1 MKRLFWSILLI
12 LPLGAFAAE
21 VYRSVD
27 ENGQVVFSDRP
38 TAAAEVLQI
47 NTSVP
52 GGQTPA
58 GTPASNDESDDSDST
73 IMVEVPREAT
83 PEEIAADRER
93 NCAASQ
99 EMMTAYSQSHRL
111 FRENANGE
119 REYLSAEE
127 IDEARARAES
137 NVASWCD

>member
-1 MKRLFWSILLI
+1 MKRLFWSMLLI
-12 LPLGAFAAE
+12 LPCGAFAAE
-21 VYRSVD
+21 VYRSID
-27 ENGQVVFSDRP
+27 ENGQVVYSDRP
-38 TAAAEVLQI
+38 TAAAEVVEI

-52 GGQTPA
+52 GSQTA
-58 GTPASNDESDDSDST
+58 VGTPADDDESDNSDSPL
-73 IMVEVPREAT
+73 MAEVPREAT
-83 PEEIAADRER
+83 PEEVAADRER
-93 NCAASQ
+93 NCAVAQ

-111 FRENANGE
+111 FREDANGE